1 MMQKVLSILQL
12 LPDRQW
18 LMQTNDAVNAT
29 YLEHLF
35 RYATSLNGDVSTFS
49 ELANAMNANA
59 NANANAYNVLLEH
72 MKPMHFLQG
81 QLKHWFKN

>member
-18 LMQTNDAVNAT
+18 SMQTNYAVNAT

-59 NANANAYNVLLEH
+59 NANAYNVLLEH
-72 MKPMHFLQG
+72 MEPMHFLQG